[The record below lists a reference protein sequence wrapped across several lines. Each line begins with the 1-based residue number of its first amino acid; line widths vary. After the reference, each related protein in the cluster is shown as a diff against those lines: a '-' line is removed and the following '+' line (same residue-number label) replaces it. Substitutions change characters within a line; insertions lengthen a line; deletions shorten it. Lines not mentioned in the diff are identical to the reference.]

1 MDLSQ
6 TTILIV
12 DDDQNNLLALEKVFI
27 REDMRV
33 LAARTGADAVA
44 ACRAHNVDVVL
55 TDMRMPGM
63 DGLALLENLSTVS
76 PDSQV
81 VLMTAYGTVELAVE
95 AIKKG
100 AYDFVEKPV
109 KRAAI
114 VKTVRRAAEKRQLV
128 MENRTLKERLQT
140 VARRTVVGNSPVFR
154 RTLETAAQA
163 APSVATILITGES
176 GTGKEVIARYIH
188 ENSARANRPFVAV
201 NCAALPESILEAEL
215 FGYEEGAFTGAVR
228 SRDGRFALAD
238 GGTIFLDEVAEMS
251 PPVQV
256 KLLRI
261 LQERVVEPLG
271 GTARP
276 LDVRVLAATNRDLE
290 KEVEK
295 GAFREDLFYR
305 LNVIVI
311 DMPPLRQ
318 RMDDVPVLVDA
329 FIRRY
334 AELNGRKVDGMTRA
348 AMEVLTG
355 YYWPGNVRELE
366 NVIERAVVLAR
377 APVLDVDD
385 LPAKIAQ
392 EERYQGQLTISV
404 GTPLDEIELRV
415 IRETLRHTGGDKKRA
430 AQLLGIAARTIYRK
444 LDALE

>member
-1 MDLSQ
+1 M
-6 TTILIV
+6 
-12 DDDQNNLLALEKVFI
+12 
-27 REDMRV
+27 
-33 LAARTGADAVA
+33 
-44 ACRAHNVDVVL
+44 
-55 TDMRMPGM
+55 
-63 DGLALLENLSTVS
+63 
-76 PDSQV
+76 
-81 VLMTAYGTVELAVE
+81 
-95 AIKKG
+95 
-100 AYDFVEKPV
+100 
-109 KRAAI
+109 
-114 VKTVRRAAEKRQLV
+114 
-128 MENRTLKERLQT
+128 
-140 VARRTVVGNSPVFR
+140 
-154 RTLETAAQA
+154 
-163 APSVATILITGES
+163 
-176 GTGKEVIARYIH
+176 
-188 ENSARANRPFVAV
+188 
-201 NCAALPESILEAEL
+201 
-215 FGYEEGAFTGAVR
+215 
-228 SRDGRFALAD
+228 AD

-261 LQERVVEPLG
+261 LQERVLEPLG
-271 GTARP
+271 GNARP
-276 LDVRVLAATNRDLE
+276 LDVRVLAASNRDLE

-377 APVLDVDD
+377 GPVLDVDD

-444 LDALE
+444 LDALD